1 MTICILFQAGT
12 VYELKVVEFYS
23 VSRQCKWMRVLIA
36 ADKFKDALTAGQA
49 CEAIADG
56 VRRAQPTWSVE
67 QCPLTDG
74 GEGFASIL
82 TEAAGGEWTVCR
94 VAGPRGEPVD
104 AGFGVIEAARL
115 PAAVVQRL
123 GCAGGGRLAVI
134 EMAAASGLALLRG
147 EDRDVWHTH
156 TGGTGELIEA
166 AAARGVDGI
175 LLGVGGSATHDL
187 GLGALGELGLEL
199 LDADGRSV
207 ASAAPVEWARVV
219 SVNAQRLKKLPPVW
233 IACDVTNPLLGPRG
247 AATVYAP
254 QKGLR
259 PEALAKL
266 EAGSARMAGLLCAS
280 CGVDVAQADTP
291 GAGAAG
297 GIAFGLM
304 AATGARLVP
313 GFELVSDWLRVEE
326 RLAAADLVI
335 TGEGRFDDSSLQGKG
350 PGSLV
355 RAAVALGKPVHVF
368 AGRVDARD
376 TSGVRLH
383 EVSPRGVPLA
393 EALAKAGGWLRERTE
408 REFFRGQS
416 RGVDSR

>member
-1 MTICILFQAGT
+1 MTVCILFQAGMAC
-12 VYELKVVEFYS
+12 ELKGVEFHS
-23 VSRQCKWMRVLIA
+23 VNRQFRCMRVLIA
-36 ADKFKDALTAGQA
+36 ADKFKDSLTAGQA
-49 CEAIADG
+49 CAAIAGG
-56 VRRAQPTWSVE
+56 VRLAQPTWSVE

-74 GEGFASIL
+74 GEGFAHIL
-82 TEAAGGEWTVCR
+82 TEAAGGEWVARR
-94 VAGPRGEPVD
+94 VAGPRGEPLD

-115 PAAVVQRL
+115 PAAVLSRL
-123 GCAGGGRLAVI
+123 GRAGDGRLAVI
-134 EMAAASGLALLRG
+134 EMAAASGLALLRV
-147 EDRDVWHTH
+147 EERDVWRTH
-156 TGGTGELIEA
+156 TGGTGELVA
-166 AAARGVDGI
+166 AAVERGVDGI

-187 GLGALGELGLEL
+187 GLGALSVLGLEL
-199 LDADGRSV
+199 SDSEGQRV
-207 ASAAPVEWARVV
+207 TSAAPAEWSRVV
-219 SVNAQRLKKLPPVW
+219 NIKSEGLRKLPPIW

-259 PEALAKL
+259 PEALVEL
-266 EAGSARMAGLLCAS
+266 EAQSARMAALLCAS
-280 CGVDVAQADTP
+280 CGVDALLTDTP

-304 AATGARLVP
+304 AATEARLVP

-335 TGEGRFDDSSLQGKG
+335 TGEGRFDDSSLHGKG

-368 AGRVDARD
+368 AGRIDAAE
-376 TSGVRLH
+376 TPGVRLH

-393 EALAKAGGWLRERTE
+393 EALAKAGGWLREKAE
-408 REFFRGQS
+408 KAFCPGQVF
-416 RGVDSR
+416 GADSR